1 MTPIHKSIMVPEIL
15 SMFDLKPNA
24 VVADLTTGEGG
35 HSSFMAPLIPQGKLL
50 CLDRDE
56 EILNIAKKR
65 LEEHP
70 HITYVCDTYD
80 HISAVREQAGF
91 PLFDAILVDMGVSMF
106 HFKEAKRGFSF
117 EDLSLDMRLDDSSES
132 AKDIINTY
140 SEAELADIFYYYGEE
155 FSSRKLARIIVQQR
169 PFDTAKELAGCIL
182 KSAGNRGKT
191 HPATKI
197 FQALRIYVN
206 KELEI
211 AETFLEEVVSNLASG
226 GKLCILTFH
235 SMEDRLVKNAFR
247 RFADKNKGVLPITKP
262 MPPSLAEQK
271 ANPASRSAKL
281 RVFQR
286 S

>member
-1 MTPIHKSIMVPEIL
+1 MTPIHKSIMVTEIL
-15 SMFDLKPNA
+15 EMFQLKPNSI
-24 VVADLTTGEGG
+24 VADLTTGEGG
-35 HSSFMAPLIPQGKLL
+35 HSSLMAPLIPQGKLL
-50 CLDRDE
+50 CLDRDS
-56 EILNIAKKR
+56 EILDRAKERLSEFSNIS
-65 LEEHP
+65 
-70 HITYVCDTYD
+70 YVCDTYD
-80 HISAVREQAGF
+80 HISSVRSNAKF

-117 EDLSLDMRLDDSSES
+117 EDASLDMRLDDSSES
-132 AKDIINTY
+132 AKDIVNTY

-155 FSSRKLARIIVQQR
+155 FSSRKLARVIVQNR

-182 KSAGNRGKT
+182 KIAGRGKI

-211 AETFLEEVVSNLASG
+211 AETFLEEVVLNLAPA

-247 RFADKNKGVLPITKP
+247 RLADEKKGILPITKP
-262 MPPSLAEQK
+262 KIPSLAEQK